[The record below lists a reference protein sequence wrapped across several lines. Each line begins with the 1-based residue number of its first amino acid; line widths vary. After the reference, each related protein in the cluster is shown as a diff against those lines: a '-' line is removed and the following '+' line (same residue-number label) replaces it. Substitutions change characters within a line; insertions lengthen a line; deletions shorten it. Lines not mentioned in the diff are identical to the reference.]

1 MCVETKNFPSLDK
14 AVEMVKAKYGWAKGL
29 TIESKYVEPY
39 KGDRI
44 DIYFSYNDNV
54 TEYWNTLLLRK
65 RPDGSYDPNSD
76 QCLKWAWDFC
86 VDMETDEIISDAQ
99 SPYAHGL

>member
-1 MCVETKNFPSLDK
+1 MCVETKNFPPLAE
-14 AVEMVKAKYGWAKGL
+14 AVAMVREKYSWANDL

-39 KGDRI
+39 RGGHI

-54 TEYWNTLLLRK
+54 TEYWNTLRLRK
-65 RPDGSYDPNSD
+65 RCDGSYNPDSE
-76 QCLKWAWDFC
+76 QCLKWAWDMC